1 MIKKKNIN
9 DNKKRTTFFKRVKQQ
24 WVLVGDL
31 VTNVSRYLYK
41 YNMVVILGFFFQLL
55 HYNLIPKRVKLIK
68 VTH

>member
-1 MIKKKNIN
+1 MFSLTGRILCHGKKKKNIN

-41 YNMVVILGFFFQLL
+41 YNMVVILGFSFFF
-55 HYNLIPKRVKLIK
+55 LIL
-68 VTH
+68 